1 MLKKILLVCCTSLL
15 TVSCGLDYD
24 GNTRNLYKGTVT
36 DEQGNPLSGVPVSI
50 EMYNYNQSEII
61 AYTYTDAQGNYRIA
75 APRVKDGLP
84 KVEINKMHS
93 YDVETFLPVYTTSVT
108 YHNINQEALADY
120 TLNLGTTVLNTIQ
133 NNVQVNFNFTQTP
146 KKINL
151 LGIVTHNSIDLD
163 FPVYYAG
170 QDVYPFTYY
179 YNDLST
185 SFNVRKNQTLTLR
198 YMDSNE
204 EVHEE
209 LIAVGEVDL
218 TITIP

>member
-1 MLKKILLVCCTSLL
+1 M
-15 TVSCGLDYD
+15 
-24 GNTRNLYKGTVT
+24 
-36 DEQGNPLSGVPVSI
+36 
-50 EMYNYNQSEII
+50 
-61 AYTYTDAQGNYRIA
+61 
-75 APRVKDGLP
+75 
-84 KVEINKMHS
+84 
-93 YDVETFLPVYTTSVT
+93 
-108 YHNINQEALADY
+108 
-120 TLNLGTTVLNTIQ
+120 LNTIQ